1 MIIERDNQAWDF
13 FFFFSPSLSIK
24 YLIALEQQYI
34 YSKLG
39 G

>member
-1 MIIERDNQAWDF
+1 MVIERDNEAWDLF
-13 FFFFSPSLSIK
+13 FFPSLSIK